1 MPLLCN
7 GACRGKMV
15 HMNAND
21 YPRRILLAVTGL
33 SPQIVTET
41 LYGLAHD
48 EGWHPTE
55 IHLITTTEGAERAR
69 LTLLSA
75 SPGWFHRLRRDYSL
89 PEIQFDADNIHIL
102 RRQDGTPLEDIRD
115 AADNSLAADAM
126 AELVRVLTADPQAQV
141 HASIAG
147 GRKTMGFYLGY
158 AMSLYGRPQDE
169 LSHVLISAPFES
181 NSDFYYPT
189 PASHILYTHAP
200 ERRPIDAH
208 DARISLARIPFV
220 RLREGLPEKLLNGQA
235 RFSEVVAQAQT
246 ALPPLGLVL
255 DPKERSITAC
265 GETFTLKPAHFA
277 FYWWLSARRQQ
288 EQNGVHWSEDGI
300 AEGLLAYYAQVAGM
314 HSGEYV
320 RAEQAFSRGFD
331 QSNFEPAKA
340 HVNRALTKA
349 LGKRRAEPY
358 LITALEFIPG
368 TRYHRFG
375 LQLPSAAITVISIES
390 GRE

>member
-1 MPLLCN
+1 
-7 GACRGKMV
+7 MV

-158 AMSLYGRPQDE
+158 AMS
-169 LSHVLISAPFES
+169 
-181 NSDFYYPT
+181 
-189 PASHILYTHAP
+189 
-200 ERRPIDAH
+200 H
-208 DARISLARIPFV
+208 DAW
-220 RLREGLPEKLLNGQA
+220 
-235 RFSEVVAQAQT
+235 
-246 ALPPLGLVL
+246 
-255 DPKERSITAC
+255 
-265 GETFTLKPAHFA
+265 
-277 FYWWLSARRQQ
+277 FY
-288 EQNGVHWSEDGI
+288 
-300 AEGLLAYYAQVAGM
+300 
-314 HSGEYV
+314 
-320 RAEQAFSRGFD
+320 
-331 QSNFEPAKA
+331 P
-340 HVNRALTKA
+340 
-349 LGKRRAEPY
+349 
-358 LITALEFIPG
+358 
-368 TRYHRFG
+368 
-375 LQLPSAAITVISIES
+375 
-390 GRE
+390 